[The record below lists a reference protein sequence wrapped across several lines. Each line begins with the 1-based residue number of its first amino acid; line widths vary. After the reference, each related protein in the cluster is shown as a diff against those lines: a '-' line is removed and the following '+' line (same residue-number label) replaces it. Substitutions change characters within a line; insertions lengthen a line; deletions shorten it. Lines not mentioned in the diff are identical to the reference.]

1 MFRRLSEKM
10 KNKKPNKTGSKKEK
24 SNRWLP
30 GLFAI
35 VGLLGSYAIYY
46 FFHETLLAFVFFGA
60 TVFFLYV
67 FFSKRKVHSEVE
79 AEQLEEEFV
88 RIFTY
93 FSIYIQDG
101 LPIYSAFQELLK
113 YASPTMKERLKDLL
127 NDIDH
132 DKSVKPYV
140 TFASLFPSLMIREVM
155 ISIYKMVDEGTNE
168 TYLRQY
174 ATIFASLAED
184 KRTKAKERHKRSLA
198 NVSFLP
204 LLASGL
210 TSALITIGIM
220 TVIGGLTSHGI

>member
-1 MFRRLSEKM
+1 MFNRLCEKM
-10 KNKKPNKTGSKKEK
+10 KNKKPRSLLPKGDSH
-24 SNRWLP
+24 RWLY
-30 GLFAI
+30 GLIALG
-35 VGLLGSYAIYY
+35 GLLGAFAIYF

-67 FFSKRKVHSEVE
+67 FLSKQKSQNALKEE
-79 AEQLEEEFV
+79 ELEEEFV

-113 YASPTMKERLKDLL
+113 YSSPTMKERLKDLL

-140 TFASLFPSLMIREVM
+140 TFASLFPSLTIKEVM

-168 TYLRQY
+168 RYLRQY
-174 ATIFASLAED
+174 AAIFSSLAED
-184 KRTKAKERHKRSLA
+184 KRSKAKERHKRSLG

>member
-1 MFRRLSEKM
+1 MFNRLREKM
-10 KNKKPNKTGSKKEK
+10 ENKKPRSLLPKGDSH
-24 SNRWLP
+24 RWLY
-30 GLFAI
+30 GLIALG
-35 VGLLGSYAIYY
+35 GLLGAFAIYF

-67 FFSKRKVHSEVE
+67 FLSKQKSQNALKEE
-79 AEQLEEEFV
+79 ELEEEFV

-113 YASPTMKERLKDLL
+113 YSSPTMKERLKDLL

-140 TFASLFPSLMIREVM
+140 TFASLFPSLTIKEVM

-174 ATIFASLAED
+174 AAIFSSLAED
-184 KRTKAKERHKRSLA
+184 KRSKAKERHKRSLG

>member
-1 MFRRLSEKM
+1 ME
-10 KNKKPNKTGSKKEK
+10 NKKPRSLLPKGDSH
-24 SNRWLP
+24 RWLY
-30 GLFAI
+30 GLIALG
-35 VGLLGSYAIYY
+35 GLLGAFAIYF

-67 FFSKRKVHSEVE
+67 FLSKQKSQNALKEE
-79 AEQLEEEFV
+79 ELEEEFV

-113 YASPTMKERLKDLL
+113 YSSPTMKERLKDLL

-140 TFASLFPSLMIREVM
+140 TFASLFPSLTIKEVM

-168 TYLRQY
+168 RYLRQY
-174 ATIFASLAED
+174 AAIFSSLAED
-184 KRTKAKERHKRSLA
+184 KRSKAKERHKRSLG

>member
-1 MFRRLSEKM
+1 MFNRLREKM
-10 KNKKPNKTGSKKEK
+10 ENKKPRSLLPKGDSH
-24 SNRWLP
+24 RWLY
-30 GLFAI
+30 GLIALG
-35 VGLLGSYAIYY
+35 GLLGAFAIYF

-67 FFSKRKVHSEVE
+67 FLSKQKSQNALKEE
-79 AEQLEEEFV
+79 ELEEEFV

-113 YASPTMKERLKDLL
+113 YSSPTMKERLKDLL

-140 TFASLFPSLMIREVM
+140 TFASLFPSLTIKEVM

-168 TYLRQY
+168 RYLRQY
-174 ATIFASLAED
+174 AAIFSSLAED
-184 KRTKAKERHKRSLA
+184 KRSKAKERHKRSLG